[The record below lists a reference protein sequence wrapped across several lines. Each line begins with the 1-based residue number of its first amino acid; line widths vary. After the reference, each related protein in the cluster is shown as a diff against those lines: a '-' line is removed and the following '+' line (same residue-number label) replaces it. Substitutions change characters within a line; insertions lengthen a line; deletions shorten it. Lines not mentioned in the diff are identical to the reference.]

1 MMDIRAHKARKLT
14 VTAVLSACIVT
25 LMATTLAAQTAP
37 TVPFFP
43 AAPEGCRVWEA
54 HVLYVIEKHRRE
66 GTPESALGEAF
77 DRAYAMY
84 AKCVMGR
91 CDMNGAEAVAAL
103 EGIHHVLE
111 RGRAVALVAPA
122 RESAAFD

>member
-1 MMDIRAHKARKLT
+1 MDLWTHRLAASVVLVGGVT
-14 VTAVLSACIVT
+14 SLMTAV
-25 LMATTLAAQTAP
+25 AQSSP

-66 GTPESALGEAF
+66 GTSETALGEAL

-84 AKCVMGR
+84 ARCVMGK
-91 CDMNGAEAVAAL
+91 CDMNGTEAVAAL
-103 EGIHHVLE
+103 EAIHLVLE
-111 RGRAVALVAPA
+111 RGRAVALTTPAHVVAD
-122 RESAAFD
+122 RQ

>member
-1 MMDIRAHKARKLT
+1 MTLWTLKLVASVMLAGW
-14 VTAVLSACIVT
+14 VTALMVT
-25 LMATTLAAQTAP
+25 AAAAQPAP

-54 HVLYVIEKHRRE
+54 HVLYVIEKHQRE
-66 GTPESALGEAF
+66 GTSETALGEAL

-91 CDMNGAEAVAAL
+91 CDMNGTEAVAAL
-103 EGIHHVLE
+103 EGIHLVLE
-111 RGRAVALVAPA
+111 RGRAMA
-122 RESAAFD
+122 SADP

>member
-1 MMDIRAHKARKLT
+1 MDTHAHKARKLT
-14 VTAVLSACIVT
+14 LTAVLSALFVT
-25 LMATTLAAQTAP
+25 LVATAVAAQTIP

-54 HVLYVIEKHRRE
+54 HVLYVIEKHKRE
-66 GTPESALGEAF
+66 GTSENALGEAF

-103 EGIHHVLE
+103 EAIHHVLE
-111 RGRAVALVAPA
+111 RGRAVALAAPA
-122 RESAAFD
+122 IQSADFE

>member
-1 MMDIRAHKARKLT
+1 MDTQAHKARRLT
-14 VTAVLSACIVT
+14 LTAVLSALFVT
-25 LMATTLAAQTAP
+25 LVATAVAAQTAP

-54 HVLYVIEKHRRE
+54 HVLYVIEKHKRE
-66 GTPESALGEAF
+66 DTSENALGEAF

-91 CDMNGAEAVAAL
+91 CDMNEAVAAL
-103 EGIHHVLE
+103 EAIHHVLE
-111 RGRAVALVAPA
+111 RGRAVALAAPA
-122 RESAAFD
+122 RQSADFE

>member
-1 MMDIRAHKARKLT
+1 MDVRARNTRRLT
-14 VTAVLSACIVT
+14 LTAVLYACFVT
-25 LMATTLAAQTAP
+25 LLATALAAQTAP

-66 GTPESALGEAF
+66 GTSETALGEAL

-84 AKCVMGR
+84 ARCVMGR

-111 RGRAVALVAPA
+111 RGRAVALIAPA
-122 RESAAFD
+122 R